1 MLIMSSVAPLNFPP
15 FDVRGDPS
23 SLDQRLAE
31 YVERYNNFLLA
42 MDIKDPTL
50 QRAIFLHFSGQDFYR
65 TFKTLPETGEAKD
78 YKKATAALNAYF
90 QPQKNIKYEKY
101 TFRQATQQVGE
112 TLDTYHT
119 RLQQLA
125 TYSTFYDKD
134 AEVKSQIV
142 RSVGRKEFVVK
153 PCENQ
158 S

>member
-1 MLIMSSVAPLNFPP
+1 MSSVAPLYFPP

-23 SLDQRLAE
+23 SLGQRWAE

-42 MDIKDPTL
+42 MDITDPTR
-50 QRAIFLHFSGQDFYR
+50 QRALLLHFSGEDVYR
-65 TFKTLPETGEAKD
+65 IFKTLPETGEAKD
-78 YKKATAALNAYF
+78 YKKATAAMKAYF
-90 QPQKNIKYEKY
+90 QPQKNLEYEKY

-125 TYSTFYDKD
+125 TYCEFHNKD

-142 RSVGRKEFVVK
+142 SG
-153 PCENQ
+153 CG
-158 S
+158 

>member
-65 TFKTLPETGEAKD
+65 TFKTLQETGEAKD
-78 YKKATAALNAYF
+78 YKSDCHTERIFPATKEHRVRKVHISPSN
-90 QPQKNIKYEKY
+90 
-101 TFRQATQQVGE
+101 
-112 TLDTYHT
+112 
-119 RLQQLA
+119 
-125 TYSTFYDKD
+125 ST
-134 AEVKSQIV
+134 S
-142 RSVGRKEFVVK
+142 R
-153 PCENQ
+153 
-158 S
+158 